1 MSPSPVVRT
10 PASPS
15 SRVSAPALAA
25 CALALALAAVRPAM
39 ALESDTR
46 QPMLIEADRV
56 EVDEGQST
64 SLYLGNVQVDQGTMR
79 LLADRVTVHHR
90 ADRRP
95 RYIIARGQPAFFKQ
109 QLDGEDGE
117 MQAYANRM
125 DYDAERDEL
134 ILTEQALVIQGQDR
148 IASDRIVYDRAHAR
162 VRAGAGERVKITIT
176 PDDANK
182 KGRPPTAA
190 KPAPTAPAPGDATRR

>member
-1 MSPSPVVRT
+1 MSSNSLPPTAAALLPRGLART
-10 PASPS
+10 
-15 SRVSAPALAA
+15 LAA
-25 CALALALAAVRPAM
+25 LVLVLAAPPAG
-39 ALESDTR
+39 ALESDSR

-56 EVDEGQST
+56 EVDEGQGT

-79 LLADRVTVHHR
+79 LLAERVTVHHR

-95 RYIIARGQPAFFKQ
+95 RYIIARGLPAFFKQ

-125 DYDAERDEL
+125 DYDAERDLL

-148 IASDRIVYDRAHAR
+148 IASDRIVYDRARSR
-162 VRAGAGERVKITIT
+162 VQAGAGERVKITIT
-176 PDDANK
+176 PEEAK
-182 KGRPPTAA
+182 PKGRS
-190 KPAPTAPAPGDATRR
+190 PAAPAPKAPAQGADATRR

>member
-1 MSPSPVVRT
+1 MSLS
-10 PASPS
+10 
-15 SRVSAPALAA
+15 SAPPIAATALLLARTLAA
-25 CALALALAAVRPAM
+25 LVLAALVLPAG
-39 ALESDTR
+39 ALESDRR

-109 QLDGEDGE
+109 QLDGDDGE

-134 ILTEQALVIQGQDR
+134 ILTEQALVIQGKDR
-148 IASDRIVYDRAHAR
+148 IASDRIVYDRAHSR
-162 VRAGAGERVKITIT
+162 VQAGAGERVKITIT
-176 PDDANK
+176 PDEAK
-182 KGRPPTAA
+182 QKGRPPAA
-190 KPAPTAPAPGDATRR
+190 QPAPNASARGTDATRR